1 MRRLLVAALIL
12 SVLGLTVQ
20 AGDKPVSEVLDQTV
34 KNIDGKDVNL
44 ADYRGKVVL
53 VVNVASQCG
62 YTKQYA
68 GLQSIYTRYKDKG
81 FVILGF
87 PCNQFGKQE
96 PGTEADIKQFCSSK
110 FSVTFPMFAKIDVNG
125 DKTSPVYAALKSQ
138 KPGDVKWNFEKFLI
152 NKKGEVVSRYGSKT
166 TPEGDELTAAIEAEL
181 SK

>member
-1 MRRLLVAALIL
+1 MRRLLVAALVL

-62 YTKQYA
+62 YTKQYT

-110 FSVTFPMFAKIDVNG
+110 FNVTFPMFAKVEVNG
-125 DKTSPVYAALKSQ
+125 DKTSPVFAALKSQ

-152 NKKGEVVSRYGSKT
+152 NKKGEVVARYGSKT